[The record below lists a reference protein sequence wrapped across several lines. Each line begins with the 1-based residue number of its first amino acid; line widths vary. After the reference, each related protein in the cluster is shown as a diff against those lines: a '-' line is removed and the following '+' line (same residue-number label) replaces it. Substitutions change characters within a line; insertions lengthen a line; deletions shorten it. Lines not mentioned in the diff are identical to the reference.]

1 VKKILV
7 IATLIAGV
15 LITFGLISKRA
26 EANHA
31 VFGTGSQAER
41 EIAHRIDLDIRR
53 DRAASWAIGNVDD
66 MQVTGVEIDDLRMA
80 HTRVRQ
86 TVGGVPVW
94 EGEAIVHLK
103 SDGTL
108 SSITD
113 NFIEAV
119 SVNTTPELG
128 EKQALRK
135 AVSFYTGS
143 AKQTDSPMIE
153 LFVFRGKER
162 DHLVYRVETPRL
174 DGSADTSAPVRFIDA
189 HTGELVDQ
197 YDNLQ
202 TGSGSSL
209 YSGTV
214 TITTSQSGANFYME
228 DTTRR
233 MGTFNMNNTGNTS
246 TGTGGTQSR
255 YTDADD
261 NWTATNARA
270 GVDAHYGAAKTF
282 DYYQSVH
289 GRNGIDGNYG
299 PGTTT
304 AIANGVSIVASRVHF
319 GANYNNA
326 FWYQNMMTYGD
337 GNGTT
342 FTPLTTLDICG
353 HEMTHG
359 VTERTANLTYN
370 RESGALNESM
380 SDIFGA
386 MVELYADGGT
396 VSGDTW
402 KIGED
407 AYTPGTA
414 GDALRVMDNPN
425 SVGDPDHYSVRL
437 YPGTCTPSSAND
449 QCGVHTNSSIQNH
462 AFYLMANGG
471 TNRVSGVTV
480 TGMGATDA
488 ARIFYRALTVYMTAS
503 TNFAGART
511 ATLNAATD
519 LFGASSS
526 QYTKIA
532 TGWCAVGVGSCPSG
546 TPTPTATPT
555 VAPTGTPTAT
565 PTATPTSTPTATPT
579 PPPAN
584 LIVNGGF
591 EVSASPWVGSG
602 TGYFYTA
609 NGNSPRS
616 GTGYIYFG
624 VNNSVSGQS
633 YQTVSIPTTATGTLN
648 FWLNVTSSETTTTTA
663 YDKLFVEVRNTSGT
677 LLATLATYSN
687 LNKTTQGNYSLK
699 SFNLAAYKGQTVRIQ
714 FRSTMD
720 SSITS
725 TFRVDDVS
733 LQ

>member
-1 VKKILV
+1 MKKILV
-7 IATLIAGV
+7 IATLIVGV
-15 LITFGLISKRA
+15 AISFGIVSKRA
-26 EANHA
+26 GANPA
-31 VFGTGSQAER
+31 IFATGSQDER
-41 EIAHRIDLDIRR
+41 EIAKQISLDILRE
-53 DRAASWAIGNVDD
+53 RATQRPVGRVDD
-66 MQVTGVEIDDLRMA
+66 FEVKGVEIDDLHMA
-80 HTRVRQ
+80 HTRVQQR
-86 TVGGVPVW
+86 VDGIRVW

-103 SDGTL
+103 ADGSL
-108 SSITD
+108 SSVTD
-113 NFIEAV
+113 SLIDGIAV
-119 SVNTTPELG
+119 NLTPNLG
-128 EKQALRK
+128 EKQAYRTALDMYEGGAK
-135 AVSFYTGS
+135 QTGS
-143 AKQTDSPMIE
+143 ASIE
-153 LFVFRGKER
+153 MYIFRGKER
-162 DHLVYRVETPRL
+162 DHLTYRIETPRL
-174 DGSADTSAPVRFIDA
+174 DGSAATSAPVVFIDA
-189 HTGELVDQ
+189 HTGEKVFE

-202 TGSGSSL
+202 TGTGSSL

-214 TITTSQSGANFYME
+214 NISTSISGATYYME

-233 MGTFNMNNTGNTS
+233 QGTFNMNNTGNTT

-282 DYYQSVH
+282 DYYQTVH

-304 AIANGVSIVASRVHF
+304 AAANGVSIVASRVHF
-319 GANYNNA
+319 GSNYNNA

-342 FTPLTTLDICG
+342 FTPLTTIDICG

-359 VTERTANLTYN
+359 VTERTANLTYSK
-370 RESGALNESM
+370 ESGALNESM

-386 MVELYADGGT
+386 MVEAYADGA

-414 GDALRVMDNPN
+414 GDALRRMDNPN
-425 SVGDPDHYSVRL
+425 AVGDPDHYSLRL
-437 YPGTCTPSSAND
+437 YQGSCTPSSAND

-462 AFYLMANGG
+462 AYYLMANGG
-471 TNRVSGVTV
+471 TNRVSGVAV
-480 TGMGATDA
+480 TGIGTTDA

-511 ATLNAATD
+511 ATLSAATD
-519 LFGASSS
+519 LFGSASA
-526 QYTKIA
+526 QYNTVA
-532 TGWCAVGVGSCPSG
+532 TGWCAVGVGSCPG
-546 TPTPTATPT
+546 TPTPTPTATPT
-555 VAPTGTPTAT
+555 A
-565 PTATPTSTPTATPT
+565 TATPT
-579 PPPAN
+579 PSPTPTPGAN
-584 LIVNGGF
+584 LLVNGGF

-602 TGYFYTA
+602 SGYFYTA
-609 NGNSPRS
+609 NGNSPHG
-616 GTGYIYFG
+616 GTGYVYFG

-633 YQTVSIPTTATGTLN
+633 YQTVTIPSTATGTLS

-677 LLATLATYSN
+677 LLSTLATYSN
-687 LNKTTQGNYSLK
+687 LNKTTQGNYSQK
-699 SFNLAAYKGQTVRIQ
+699 TFNVSAYKGQTVRIQ